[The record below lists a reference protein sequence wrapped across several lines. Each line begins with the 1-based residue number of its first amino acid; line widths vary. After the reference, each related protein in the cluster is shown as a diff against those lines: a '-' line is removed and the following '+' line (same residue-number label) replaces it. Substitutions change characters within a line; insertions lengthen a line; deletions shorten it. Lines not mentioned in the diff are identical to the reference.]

1 MKVLK
6 RAELSVSQI
15 NSINGA
21 ANISVNVRK
30 NYGPLYSSPMALW
43 SFLFFLAPIAII
55 IIYSFLKRGIYG
67 GVEWQFSLD
76 AYRYLG
82 DPVFLNITLRT
93 ISTSFAATIFTILIA
108 LPCGYCIA
116 RSKHQTFF
124 LLLIIIPFWTNFLI
138 RVFAWMNILGN
149 NGFLNQF
156 LIHVGLID
164 DYIHFLYNQ
173 KAVILVLVYMYLPY
187 AILPLFSTIDKFD
200 FSLLEAAR
208 DLGANK
214 FTSIVKI
221 LLPNIRGGIFTA
233 ILFTFIPIFGAYAVP
248 LLVGG
253 MDSYMLGNIIAD
265 QLSKSRNWP
274 RAAAISMVLTFV
286 TTAGVILMLNIQ
298 RREAS
303 RNSEPKGIENRNGSK
318 AELNGGAL

>member
-1 MKVLK
+1 LK
-6 RAELSVSQI
+6 PAARFI
-15 NSINGA
+15 NKSN
-21 ANISVNVRK
+21 K
-30 NYGPLYSSPMALW
+30 GPLYSSPMAIW
-43 SFLFFLAPIAII
+43 FTLFFLAPIVII
-55 IIYSFLKRGIYG
+55 IIYSFLKKGLYG
-67 GVEWQFSLD
+67 GVEPEFSLD

-82 DPVFLNITLRT
+82 DPVFLSITLRT
-93 ISTSFAATIFTILIA
+93 ILTSVIATVITILIA

-116 RSKHQTFF
+116 RSKYQTFL

-149 NGFLNQF
+149 NGFLNT
-156 LIHVGLID
+156 LLMRAGIID

-214 FTSIVKI
+214 SVSIIKI
-221 LLPNIRGGIFTA
+221 LLPNIYSGIFTA
-233 ILFTFIPIFGAYAVP
+233 VLFTFIPIFGAYAVP

-253 MDSYMLGNIIAD
+253 KDSYMLGNIIAD

-274 RAAAISMVLTFV
+274 RAAAISMVLTIV
-286 TTAGVILMLNIQ
+286 TTVGVLLMMNIQ
-298 RREAS
+298 KRETS
-303 RNSEPKGIENRNGSK
+303 RN
-318 AELNGGAL
+318 AESRGAEARNGGAA